1 MLGSQVKSP
10 ILYSCLSMLGNLQG
24 ILENKTTMNSMIRLG
39 FLLAILI
46 SILTGCGCKH
56 EWKEANCTTP
66 KTCSLCNETEGSPA
80 SHSWSN
86 ATCTA
91 PKTCDTCGITEGE
104 LLPHIPGEWT
114 TFKTEYVTA
123 KRLMVQQCKDCDEIL
138 DENIIV
144 LEQMHDGT
152 HFLLS
157 AEDYA
162 ERLVAM
168 MQPLQEGYGEY
179 TAEIVE
185 ESDGKAQLNIYCTN
199 GRIRETVGEL
209 SFGIGGDELDYDQ
222 KDAENSY
229 IGVGGIISSD
239 HLNVI
244 MPALVQTTDPT
255 MDIEEIFSL
264 AGEWISNRSTTRN
277 GIAYD
282 IVAGNETA
290 AALMISL
297 AS

>member
-1 MLGSQVKSP
+1 MKQL
-10 ILYSCLSMLGNLQG
+10 
-24 ILENKTTMNSMIRLG
+24 IRIG
-39 FLLAILI
+39 LLLIFLI
-46 SILTGCGCKH
+46 SLLTGCGCKH
-56 EWKEANCTTP
+56 DWDDATCTIP
-66 KTCSLCNETEGSPA
+66 KTCRLCDLTEGSPL
-80 SHSWSN
+80 SHNWIN

-91 PKTCDTCGITEGE
+91 PKTCRTCEITEGE
-104 LLPHIPGEWT
+104 LLPHTPGEWT

-123 KRLMVQQCKDCDEIL
+123 KSLMVQKCRDCGEIL
-138 DENIIV
+138 DENIIL

-185 ESDGKAQLNIYCTN
+185 ENDRKAQLNIYCTN

-209 SFGIGGDELDYDQ
+209 SFAIGGDELDYDQ
-222 KDAENSY
+222 KAKEESF
-229 IGVGGIISSD
+229 IAVGGIISSD

-277 GIAYD
+277 GLSYG

-290 AALMISL
+290 VALMINV

>member
-1 MLGSQVKSP
+1 M
-10 ILYSCLSMLGNLQG
+10 
-24 ILENKTTMNSMIRLG
+24 
-39 FLLAILI
+39 
-46 SILTGCGCKH
+46 
-56 EWKEANCTTP
+56 
-66 KTCSLCNETEGSPA
+66 
-80 SHSWSN
+80 
-86 ATCTA
+86 
-91 PKTCDTCGITEGE
+91 PKTCDACGITEGE
-104 LLPHIPGEWT
+104 LLPHTPGEWT
-114 TFKTEYVTA
+114 IFRTEYVTA
-123 KRLMVQQCKDCDEIL
+123 KSLMVQQCRNCGEIL
-138 DENIIV
+138 DETTIL

-199 GRIRETVGEL
+199 GRIRETVGEM
-209 SFGIGGDELDYDQ
+209 SFAIGGDELDYDQ
-222 KDAENSY
+222 KDSENSY
-229 IGVGGIISSD
+229 IAVGGVISSD
-239 HLNVI
+239 HLNVV

-255 MDIEEIFSL
+255 MDIAEIFSL
-264 AGEWISNRSTTRN
+264 AEDWISNRSTTYN
-277 GIAYD
+277 GIAYG

-290 AALMISL
+290 VALMISV

>member
-1 MLGSQVKSP
+1 MKCIVLTVFSVVLLPIMLTAC
-10 ILYSCLSMLGNLQG
+10 SCRH
-24 ILENKTTMNSMIRLG
+24 IWIE
-39 FLLAILI
+39 
-46 SILTGCGCKH
+46 
-56 EWKEANCTTP
+56 
-66 KTCSLCNETEGSPA
+66 
-80 SHSWSN
+80 
-86 ATCTA
+86 ATCEM
-91 PKTCDTCGITEGE
+91 PKTCDACGITEGE
-104 LLPHIPGEWT
+104 LLPHTPGEWT
-114 TFKTEYVTA
+114 TFRTEYVTA
-123 KRLMVQQCKDCDEIL
+123 KSLMVQQCRGCGEIL
-138 DENIIV
+138 DETTIL
-144 LEQMHDGT
+144 LERMHDGT

-239 HLNVI
+239 HLNVL
-244 MPALVQTTDPT
+244 MPALVQTVDPT
-255 MDIEEIFSL
+255 MDIPEAFAHS
-264 AGEWISNRSTTRN
+264 GEWISERSIECN
-277 GIAYD
+277 GILYD
-282 IVAGNETA
+282 IMAGNEA
-290 AALMISL
+290 AVALMIRVGS
-297 AS
+297 

>member
-1 MLGSQVKSP
+1 MKHRLSVCLLFIC
-10 ILYSCLSMLGNLQG
+10 IL
-24 ILENKTTMNSMIRLG
+24 
-39 FLLAILI
+39 F
-46 SILTGCGCKH
+46 ILTGCGCKH
-56 EWKEANCTTP
+56 EWIEVTCTTP
-66 KTCSLCNETEGSPA
+66 KTCSLCNETEGTPV

-104 LLPHIPGEWT
+104 LLPHTPGEWT
-114 TFKTEYVTA
+114 TFRTEYVTA
-123 KRLMVQQCKDCDEIL
+123 KSLMVQQCKDCGEIL
-138 DENIIV
+138 DENIIL

-185 ESDGKAQLNIYCTN
+185 ENDRKAQLNIYCTN

-209 SFGIGGDELDYDQ
+209 SFAIGGDELDYDQ
-222 KDAENSY
+222 KAKEESF
-229 IGVGGIISSD
+229 IAVGGIISSD

-255 MDIEEIFSL
+255 MDIAEIFSL
-264 AGEWISNRSTTRN
+264 AGEWISNRSTTCN
-277 GIAYD
+277 GISYG

-297 AS
+297 DS

>member
-1 MLGSQVKSP
+1 MQYMKRILP
-10 ILYSCLSMLGNLQG
+10 ICFAC
-24 ILENKTTMNSMIRLG
+24 ILM
-39 FLLAILI
+39 F
-46 SILTGCGCKH
+46 TGCGCKH
-56 EWKEANCTTP
+56 EWIEATCTTP
-66 KTCSLCNETEGSPA
+66 KTCSLCKQTEGTPV
-80 SHSWSN
+80 SHSWSD
-86 ATCTA
+86 ATCKA
-91 PKTCDTCGITEGE
+91 PKTCDTCGTTEGE
-104 LLPHIPGEWT
+104 QLPHIPGEWT
-114 TFKTEYVTA
+114 TFRTEYVTA
-123 KRLMVQQCKDCDEIL
+123 QSLMVQQCKDCGEIL
-138 DENIIV
+138 GENIIV

-162 ERLVAM
+162 VRLVAM
-168 MQPLQEGYGEY
+168 MQTLQEGYGDY

-209 SFGIGGDELDYDQ
+209 SYGIGGDELDYDQ

-244 MPALVQTTDPT
+244 MPALVQTTEPT

-277 GIAYD
+277 GIAYG

-290 AALMISL
+290 VALMISV